1 MFTLFIDVDKSR
13 KDTCSIVMSIL
24 LLFFNVQEF
33 LSVQKVE
40 IVNVKILNTKS
51 FVNMFHRPNK

>member
-1 MFTLFIDVDKSR
+1 MFHSYVYS
-13 KDTCSIVMSIL
+13 S
-24 LLFFNVQEF
+24 FFFSVQEF